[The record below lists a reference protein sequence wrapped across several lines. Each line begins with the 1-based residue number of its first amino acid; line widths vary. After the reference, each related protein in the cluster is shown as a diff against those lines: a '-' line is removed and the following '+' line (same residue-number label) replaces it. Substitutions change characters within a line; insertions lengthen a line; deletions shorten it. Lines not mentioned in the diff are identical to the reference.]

1 METDTRYN
9 GWTNYET
16 WAVKLWID
24 NEQGDYEYW
33 REATRNVIETCR
45 DKYPNEFAD
54 KEANERI
61 LLGQQLKDWHEEAA
75 ESFMANQASVFADL
89 MNAALGAVEWN
100 EIAQSML
107 EDEREETQ

>member
-33 REATRNVIETCR
+33 REQTRDVIETCA
-45 DKYPNEFAD
+45 DKFPNQYAD
-54 KEANERI
+54 KEANERMT
-61 LLGQQLKDWHEEAA
+61 LSDRLREWHEDRA

-89 MNAALGAVEWN
+89 MNAALGAVEWR
-100 EIAQSML
+100 EIAESML
-107 EDEREETQ
+107 TDAREETA